1 VTECVVCVTEEEVE
15 WTLLLAEWTLV
26 EWTVMVLLVRTTR
39 FWVVMLLTLWM
50 LVEVMAVD

>member
-39 FWVVMLLTLWM
+39 FCVILLTLWM
-50 LVEVMAVD
+50 LVEVMVVD